1 MAIIVGPG
9 ISVGAGITIATE
21 LPPSPGS
28 AEFTKASTTN
38 LSTTVTA
45 PSTDSITYEWWFRAT
60 AVAST
65 NGMLQTRTSTSGA
78 DGIDVSVVDGAIT
91 VSTSG
96 TFLLLG
102 AGAVVANTWYHI
114 AVVRN
119 GTTAFTVYLN
129 GTSIGTFNKTGLT
142 GTQLYLG
149 IKSAGSAGEAFG
161 GYISNFRY
169 VKGTAVYTGA
179 FTPPTAPLTDT
190 QSSGTNI
197 SAITAGQTQ
206 LLLNTVSG
214 ANFLVDSSSYTRTV
228 TNNNGVTSSALNPF

>member
-1 MAIIVGPG
+1 MAIAIGGG
-9 ISVGAGITIATE
+9 IDIGGGINIIT
-21 LPPSPGS
+21 PPSPGS
-28 AEFTKASTTN
+28 AQFTSANITN

-45 PSTDSITYEWWFRAT
+45 PSTDSITYEWWFRSDT
-60 AVAST
+60 TTGAS
-65 NGMLQTRTSTSGA
+65 GMLQTRTSTDGA
-78 DGIDVSVVDGAIT
+78 DGIDVVTSDGHID

-96 TFLLLG
+96 ALLLSG
-102 AGAVVANTWYHI
+102 GTVVANTWYHI

-119 GTTAFTVYLN
+119 GTTNFTAYLN
-129 GTSIGTFNKTGLT
+129 GTSIGTFSKTGLT
-142 GTQLYLG
+142 GTELYLG
-149 IKSAGSAGEAFG
+149 IKSAGSSSEALD

-190 QSSGTNI
+190 QSAGTNI

-206 LLLNTVSG
+206 LLLNTVNG